1 MSGWDITA
9 WVLALFFLGATLA
22 GGVYLLG
29 CLIRDRWRQW
39 RRK

>member
-1 MSGWDITA
+1 MRGREILA

-29 CLIRDRWRQW
+29 CSIWERWRQW